1 MLVIGIDPGSAS
13 GAVAWLHA
21 EGRAVGAIWATVS
34 LAGLRL
40 ELVTPTEWK
49 RWHRIGPEKEHARAL
64 AIRRF
69 PALASDM
76 ARKKDADRA
85 EALLIGAFGLH
96 MLAATGAA

>member
-1 MLVIGIDPGSAS
+1 M
-13 GAVAWLHA
+13 
-21 EGRAVGAIWATVS
+21 ET
-34 LAGLRL
+34 LAPNR
-40 ELVTPTEWK
+40 
-49 RWHRIGPEKEHARAL
+49 PEKEQARAL

-96 MLAATGAA
+96 MLVEAGAS